1 MSPDLDWLITQ
12 RGSEYLILLQRW
24 ALIRKRREVAEKA
37 GYRVG
42 PGYSASTPG
51 SSGQAG
57 ASPFVTPAVSS
68 PGSLE
73 PALNGNTGSA
83 IPGHAPSTSV
93 PGGHVGSPAGVPM
106 SATQS
111 PPSVAQNVQGQGTGS
126 VAVYAMNSSAANTIT
141 NTYSKANSSR
151 PATGLGGTSSRL
163 GHSLS
168 GQSAAVG
175 TLCVNG
181 VSSATGLP
189 TVTGTGTGQANST
202 GAVVAG
208 SATGASLHPSGA
220 IGRNAPATHMIS
232 VGGGEMRNTS
242 TLPLPTAVMASA
254 TGKYVLS
261 CNNVGAS
268 GARGRLKG
276 PHGPDPMVQAAAV
289 AAGARIAPA
298 SAAASLLM
306 AAQSG
311 NVVHIGPGGM
321 PITKV
326 GHSNQAGS
334 AQHLNSVSSRGPSAI
349 VHYIRTGAGQFKRP
363 HLFVCS

>member
-1 MSPDLDWLITQ
+1 
-12 RGSEYLILLQRW
+12 
-24 ALIRKRREVAEKA
+24 VAEKA

-93 PGGHVGSPAGVPM
+93 PGGHAGSPAGVPI

-189 TVTGTGTGQANST
+189 TATGTGTGQANST

-208 SATGASLHPSGA
+208 SATGTSLHPSGA

-242 TLPLPTAVMASA
+242 TLPLPTAVMTSA

-311 NVVHIGPGGM
+311 NVVHIGPGGV

-334 AQHLNSVSSRGPSAI
+334 AQHLNSVSSRGPNAI